1 MDLVYFILLIS
12 VLIFIHEAGHFACAK
27 LFGVKVLTFSIGF
40 GPKILRIRGKETEY
54 CVGLLPLGGFVKML
68 EEGTVE
74 RGGKPIP
81 PEDRKLTLEAQS
93 WWKRVVIVLAGP
105 GMNLLFP
112 IALYGA
118 VFLADNTVLPPV
130 VGVVVAG
137 MPAEGKLL
145 PGDTVT
151 AIDGKPITSFP
162 EFQRAVAPSAGVPV
176 RLTVRR
182 DARTLDVEVVPADE
196 ALKRELDI
204 VEHIGRIGVQA
215 YFPAPVVGVARPD
228 TPAYRAGLRTFDR
241 IVAINGRKI
250 ERFFDLVSV
259 LAQSHGE
266 TTLLT
271 YERPVAV
278 PNALGGLC
286 GIAVLEPGVA
296 QLTPAGASGLPADA
310 DHAARAQDILART
323 GIESADLYAS
333 FVPEGSSE
341 WQAGLR
347 RGDRVIALDGAAQ
360 RQWTALHGALV
371 EGASR
376 PHELVWTRDGERMAG
391 TFQLRHEQWDDEVGQ
406 HYDRY
411 VFRTTHWVPST
422 PEKLVPN
429 PKKVRWAIEGGFQET
444 GRAIK
449 FVAVGFLRLLEGR
462 IALSSVSGPITIY
475 DIAGEAGARG
485 TSTFVRVMA
494 LISINLGL
502 VNIMPI
508 PVLDGGHLM
517 FLLTEAI
524 QRRPLRRRTREI
536 ASLVGLALL
545 LALMVLAFK
554 NDIVRHWD
562 AIAQQARELFR

>member
-118 VFLADNTVLPPV
+118 VFLADKTVLPPV
-130 VGVVVAG
+130 VGVVVAD

-151 AIDGKPITSFP
+151 AIDGKAITSFP

-176 RLTVRR
+176 RLTVQR
-182 DARTLDVEVVPADE
+182 DARTLEVEVVPADE
-196 ALKRELDI
+196 ALPRELDI

-259 LAQSHGE
+259 LA
-266 TTLLT
+266 
-271 YERPVAV
+271 
-278 PNALGGLC
+278 
-286 GIAVLEPGVA
+286 
-296 QLTPAGASGLPADA
+296 
-310 DHAARAQDILART
+310 
-323 GIESADLYAS
+323 
-333 FVPEGSSE
+333 
-341 WQAGLR
+341 
-347 RGDRVIALDGAAQ
+347 
-360 RQWTALHGALV
+360 
-371 EGASR
+371 
-376 PHELVWTRDGERMAG
+376 
-391 TFQLRHEQWDDEVGQ
+391 
-406 HYDRY
+406 
-411 VFRTTHWVPST
+411 
-422 PEKLVPN
+422 
-429 PKKVRWAIEGGFQET
+429 
-444 GRAIK
+444 
-449 FVAVGFLRLLEGR
+449 
-462 IALSSVSGPITIY
+462 
-475 DIAGEAGARG
+475 
-485 TSTFVRVMA
+485 
-494 LISINLGL
+494 
-502 VNIMPI
+502 
-508 PVLDGGHLM
+508 
-517 FLLTEAI
+517 
-524 QRRPLRRRTREI
+524 
-536 ASLVGLALL
+536 
-545 LALMVLAFK
+545 
-554 NDIVRHWD
+554 
-562 AIAQQARELFR
+562 